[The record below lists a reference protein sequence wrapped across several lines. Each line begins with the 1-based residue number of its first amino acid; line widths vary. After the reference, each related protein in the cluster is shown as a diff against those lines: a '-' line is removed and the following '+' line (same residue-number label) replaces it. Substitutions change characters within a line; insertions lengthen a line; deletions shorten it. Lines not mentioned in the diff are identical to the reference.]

1 MNSSAGPFRR
11 RIASNLLW
19 TPQGLVRRPLV
30 TFYGDCTYLVETC
43 AAPDRLPA
51 TEFYAG
57 LLVADFPADYRRA
70 FERLRA
76 AEDDLSATLPQTVVE
91 GGIWVVLSGLDYA
104 ALRLTP
110 QSRIQPL

>member
-30 TFYGDCTYLVETC
+30 TFYGDGTYLVETC
-43 AAPDRLPA
+43 AVPDRLPA

-57 LLVADFPADYRRA
+57 MLVADFPADYRRA

>member
-1 MNSSAGPFRR
+1 MEP
-11 RIASNLLW
+11 
-19 TPQGLVRRPLV
+19 
-30 TFYGDCTYLVETC
+30 C
-43 AAPDRLPA
+43 AVPDRLPA

-57 LLVADFPADYRRA
+57 MLVADFPADYRRA